1 MPGSVEFRG
10 SEFYYVEYEHERT
23 DVESSGQG
31 RRMAR
36 TKTSKQWLK
45 EHFDDA
51 YVKRSQEA
59 GYRSRASF
67 KLLEIQEKD
76 NLINPGMTVIDLGAA
91 PGGWAQVAA
100 SLVGARGRVLA
111 SDILPVEPLPGV
123 EFVQGD
129 FTEAAVLERL
139 LQSMQGKLAD
149 LVLSDMAP
157 NMSGMKDID
166 QPRVMHLA
174 ELALDLARSVLAPGA
189 YFLVKVFHGEGLV
202 EYQAE
207 LRDSFES
214 VKVRKPAASRA
225 RSSEIYLL
233 ASGFRGLT

>member
-1 MPGSVEFRG
+1 
-10 SEFYYVEYEHERT
+10 
-23 DVESSGQG
+23 
-31 RRMAR
+31 MAR

-67 KLLEIQEKD
+67 KLLELQEKD
-76 NLINPGMTVIDLGAA
+76 RIIRPGMTVVDLGAA

-100 SLVGARGRVLA
+100 ALVGPKGRVLA
-111 SDILPVEPLPGV
+111 SDILAMDPIPGV
-123 EFVQGD
+123 EFIQGD
-129 FTEAAVLERL
+129 FTEVYVLESL
-139 LQSMQGKLAD
+139 LNAMQGQRAD
-149 LVLSDMAP
+149 LVLSDLAP

-166 QPRVMHLA
+166 QPRMIHLA
-174 ELALDLARSVLAPGA
+174 ELALELARSVLAPKA
-189 YFLVKVFHGEGLV
+189 SVLVKVFHGAGLA
-202 EYQAE
+202 EFQAE
-207 LRDSFES
+207 LRSSFAS

-233 ASGFRGLT
+233 AEGFRADT

>member
-1 MPGSVEFRG
+1 
-10 SEFYYVEYEHERT
+10 
-23 DVESSGQG
+23 
-31 RRMAR
+31 MAK
-36 TKTSKQWLK
+36 TKSSKQWLK

-76 NLINPGMTVIDLGAA
+76 RLIRPGMTVLDLGAA

-100 SLVGARGRVLA
+100 QLVGPKGHVLA
-111 SDILPVEPLPGV
+111 SDILPVEPIPGV
-123 EFVQGD
+123 EFIQGD
-129 FTEAAVLERL
+129 FTEDAVLESL
-139 LQSMQGKLAD
+139 LQAMQGKRAD

-157 NMSGMKDID
+157 NMSGVKDID
-166 QPRVMHLA
+166 QPRVMYLA
-174 ELALDLARSVLAPGA
+174 ELALELARSVLAPGA
-189 YFLVKVFHGEGLV
+189 YLLVKTFHGEGLAA
-202 EYQAE
+202 YQAQ
-207 LRDSFES
+207 LRESFEF

-233 ASGFRGLT
+233 AGGFRAEA